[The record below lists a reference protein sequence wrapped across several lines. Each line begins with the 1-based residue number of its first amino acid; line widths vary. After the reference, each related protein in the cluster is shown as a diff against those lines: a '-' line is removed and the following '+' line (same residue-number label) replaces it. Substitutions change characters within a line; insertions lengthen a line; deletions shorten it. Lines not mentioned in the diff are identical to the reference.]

1 MTRSSENNN
10 FRQLPDY
17 LQGLSVNQNPD
28 SRIFYYQDLT
38 STMITAR
45 EIVDSST
52 ARHGDLVVAEQ
63 QSGGRGRRGRKWL
76 SPVGGLWFSVILR
89 PGIKPDQNQLIAL
102 AAAVAVVESIRL
114 HTDLVAEIKWPNDV
128 LISNRKVCGIAVDLV
143 MGPGSNPW
151 VILGIGVNVNNDM
164 QHLPTEVQQIA
175 TSLSN
180 ETKIKLNRKPIIDS
194 ILVKLF
200 SNLKLLKYNSQQLL
214 NIWQKYD
221 ITINSNIRVYP
232 ADGSQPF
239 TGQAVAIDS
248 LGALIIKDN
257 NSQIKRVL
265 AADVSI
271 RVAN

>member
-1 MTRSSENNN
+1 M
-10 FRQLPDY
+10 
-17 LQGLSVNQNPD
+17 
-28 SRIFYYQDLT
+28 
-38 STMITAR
+38 
-45 EIVDSST
+45 
-52 ARHGDLVVAEQ
+52 
-63 QSGGRGRRGRKWL
+63 
-76 SPVGGLWFSVILR
+76 
-89 PGIKPDQNQLIAL
+89 
-102 AAAVAVVESIRL
+102 

-164 QHLPTEVQQIA
+164 QHLPKEVQQIA

-221 ITINSNIRVYP
+221 MTINSNIRVYP